1 MDMQVPVGQ
10 PQPPKCIPAPQV
22 LNQLLCLT
30 VFRGMLKKKKKR
42 WPSEFIGFNF
52 LCLKMTCV
60 VFTLVVSSAGVAAVT
75 GLLGEKG

>member
-30 VFRGMLKKKKKR
+30 VFRGMFKKKKK
-42 WPSEFIGFNF
+42 GGQ
-52 LCLKMTCV
+52 
-60 VFTLVVSSAGVAAVT
+60 VSSLVSISFA
-75 GLLGEKG
+75 